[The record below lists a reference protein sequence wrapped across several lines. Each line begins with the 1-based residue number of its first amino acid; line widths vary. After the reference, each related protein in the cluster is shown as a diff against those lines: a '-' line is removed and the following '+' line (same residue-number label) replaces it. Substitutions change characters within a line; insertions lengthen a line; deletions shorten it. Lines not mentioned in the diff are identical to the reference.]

1 MKDNFEKSIEMQIAH
16 DNIEL
21 FQCPEERQQYWTGR
35 IEAFEDILKRYV
47 FLRDNCQQCQEED
60 CVVSMEG
67 TCAKM
72 RIRTTASMKDET

>member
-47 FLRDNCQQCQEED
+47 FCQRCQEED